1 MKSQLQPSPENTQL
15 PPTPEMFW
23 EVFAKVMKL
32 KLNAG
37 ENDAWKESYDND
49 RKWTFFIKNTIEGII
64 INLGYAMA
72 DLSPEYLRIDYTICP
87 GESTTQ
93 WDLDIAIEHENNPN
107 SWEDELT
114 KLLHIN
120 CGLRVLIAY
129 YDNKKAR
136 DENVDI
142 LSTIKDKIICN
153 LSNRKYYQPDQKWL
167 LIFGPYDLRNEGDFI
182 AYKLEKTKLIKLTE
196 HSIFKKEI

>member
-1 MKSQLQPSPENTQL
+1 
-15 PPTPEMFW
+15 
-23 EVFAKVMKL
+23 MKL

-37 ENDAWKESYDND
+37 ENDAWKVRYDND
-49 RKWTFFIKNTIEGII
+49 RKWTFFIKNIIEEII
-64 INLGYAMA
+64 EQLPYPRK

-87 GESTTQ
+87 GESNTQ

-153 LSNRKYYQPDQKWL
+153 LSNRKYYQPDQ
-167 LIFGPYDLRNEGDFI
+167 N
-182 AYKLEKTKLIKLTE
+182 
-196 HSIFKKEI
+196 